1 MDMELSTAQRAL
13 AQELRAYF
21 TGLLSTSER
30 AALLTERHGEV
41 YRALVRRMGRDG
53 WLGVGWPTEYGGHGF
68 GTVEQQIFVNEA
80 ARADVPLPYVT
91 LQTVGPT
98 LHTFGTQAQKD
109 FFLPKILAGE
119 IHFAIGYTEPEAGT
133 DLASLRTSAIR
144 DGDHYI
150 VNGQKT
156 FTTGAHDADYV
167 WLACRTNPTAPRHK
181 GISILI
187 VDTADPGFSWTP
199 IITCDGAHHV
209 NATYYS
215 DVRVPA
221 DLLVGTEHG
230 GWRLITTQLN
240 HERVMLGPA
249 GRLSVLYE
257 RVRDWAT
264 AHDLRDEPDVRRA
277 LARTHAT
284 VRVNELLNWQVAAA
298 GADVSIADASA
309 TKVFA
314 SDRAQWIGRALEDV
328 VGAHGDPAD
337 PDTAALLRWLDIQ
350 AKRNLVLTFGGG
362 VNEVQRELIAT
373 AGLNLPRVP
382 R

>member
-1 MDMELSTAQRAL
+1 VRLTDAQRAL
-13 AQELRAYF
+13 EAELRTYF
-21 TGLLSTSER
+21 AGLLSTSER
-30 AALLTERHGEV
+30 EAMLTERHGEV
-41 YRALVRRMGRDG
+41 YRSVVSRMGRDG

-68 GTVEQQIFVNEA
+68 GAVEQQIFVNEA

-98 LHTFGTQAQKD
+98 LQAYGTQEQKD
-109 FFLPKILAGE
+109 RFLPKILAGE
-119 IHFAIGYTEPEAGT
+119 VHFAIGYTEPEAGT
-133 DLASLRTSAIR
+133 DLAALRTSAIR
-144 DGDHYI
+144 RGDEYV

-156 FTTGAHDADYV
+156 FTTGAHDADYI
-167 WLACRTNPTAPRHK
+167 WLACRTDQEAPRHK

-187 VDTADPGFSWTP
+187 VDTTDPGYSWTP

-221 DLLVGTEHG
+221 DLLVGAENG

-249 GRLSVLYE
+249 GRLAAQYD
-257 RVRDWAT
+257 RVHAWAR
-264 AHDLRDEPDVRRA
+264 AHDLLGEPDVRRG
-277 LARTHAT
+277 LARVFANL
-284 VRVNELLNWQVAAA
+284 RVNELLNWEVANA
-298 GADVSIADASA
+298 GGEVSIADASA
-309 TKVFA
+309 TKVFS
-314 SDRAQWIGRALEDV
+314 SDRIQWLGRLLEEL
-328 VGAHGDPAD
+328 VGAHGDPAE
-337 PDTAALLRWLDIQ
+337 PDTAELLRWLDIQ

-362 VNEVQRELIAT
+362 VNEIQRELIAT
-373 AGLNLPRVP
+373 AGLYLPRVP